1 MNSNDLAIKALKRGD
16 FRAARDYFELEFK
29 QAKKNKERDKEY
41 KACMNLGSAYG
52 SLGQFQKAIDFFQ
65 RALGI
70 AEETGNKDSDG
81 TAYLNLGSA
90 YGYLGQSRKAIEFSQ
105 RALGIAEETGNK
117 DLEGTASLNLGG
129 AYHSL
134 GQYQKGIQFSQR
146 ALGIAEETG
155 NKDLEGTASLNLGG
169 AYHSLGQYQKGIQFS
184 QRALGI
190 AEETGNKDLEGTASL
205 NLGGAYHSLG
215 QYQKGI
221 QFSQRALGIAEETGN
236 KDSEGKAYLNLGKA
250 HGVLGQYQKAIEF
263 GQLALGIASKTG
275 SKDLKGEAY
284 GTLGFAHC
292 SLGQLQQ
299 GIKFCER
306 ALSIAKDTGRKRLE
320 ASTNRHLARCHLDLG
335 NVEKAFEFL
344 KQSLKIAKDTGE
356 KGKEGLAYV
365 CLGEAYAF
373 LRDFKKAFEFLQYA
387 LSIGKETG
395 AKNVE
400 QLAYTNLGMV
410 FLQFP
415 DDLPRAEEY
424 FKSSIK
430 LLEEVRDLL
439 QDNDKWKISFRDRF
453 SVYTNLWCLQLLRGK
468 TMEAFFTAER
478 GRAQALT
485 DLMKSRYSVELT
497 QLSSEEQM
505 ERISCIP
512 THIPSPMIFIAEV
525 PEKSVN
531 FWLLL
536 KGQQWQ
542 FVRKK
547 TNQSLVCLIKKAY
560 KQLKVGDLVRCED
573 RSLDGIEDEEIE
585 ESSDRGTNE
594 EESTPPREGDDA
606 LKKLYDIIIAPCL
619 HLINGDELVIVPD
632 GASFLIPYAAL
643 VDQNCRYLSETL
655 RIRLAPSVTS
665 LVLLAECP
673 EDRHGT
679 SGVLLVGDPWV
690 ETVRLGRKRFGQLP
704 WAEKEVKMLE
714 KMLNVQPLTGK
725 NATKERVLSRLESV
739 SLVHIAAHGRSETGE
754 ILLSPNHAS
763 PERLKEQD
771 FLLTM
776 EDVLKAKL
784 RAKLVV
790 LSCCHTGKGKI
801 CAEGVVGI
809 ARAFLGAGAR
819 SVIASLWAIEDKA
832 TMEFM
837 RNFYE
842 HLIAGHSAS
851 KSLNQ
856 AMKLMRESGEFNEVR
871 QWAPF
876 VLIGD
881 DVTFDFSLLA
891 NEGKI
896 LTPS

>member
-1 MNSNDLAIKALKRGD
+1 MDLVSCG
-16 FRAARDYFELEFK
+16 
-29 QAKKNKERDKEY
+29 
-41 KACMNLGSAYG
+41 GAYY
-52 SLGQFQKAIDFFQ
+52 SLGQFRKTIEFIQ

-70 AEETGNKDSDG
+70 AVETGNKK
-81 TAYLNLGSA
+81 L
-90 YGYLGQSRKAIEFSQ
+90 K
-105 RALGIAEETGNK
+105 
-117 DLEGTASLNLGG
+117 
-129 AYHSL
+129 
-134 GQYQKGIQFSQR
+134 
-146 ALGIAEETG
+146 
-155 NKDLEGTASLNLGG
+155 
-169 AYHSLGQYQKGIQFS
+169 
-184 QRALGI
+184 
-190 AEETGNKDLEGTASL
+190 
-205 NLGGAYHSLG
+205 
-215 QYQKGI
+215 
-221 QFSQRALGIAEETGN
+221 
-236 KDSEGKAYLNLGKA
+236 GKAYGNLGNA
-250 HGVLGQYQKAIEF
+250 HGSLGQYQKAIEF
-263 GQLALGIASKTG
+263 GKLALCIAKKTE
-275 SKDLKGEAY
+275 SKDLEGEAY
-284 GTLGFAHC
+284 FTLGFAHC
-292 SLGQLQQ
+292 SLGQLQN
-299 GIKFCER
+299 GIEFSER
-306 ALSIAKDTGRKRLE
+306 ALGIAKDTGSKCLE
-320 ASTNRHLARCHLDLG
+320 ASTSRHLGRSHLRLG

-344 KQSLKIAKDTGE
+344 KQSLKIAKDTGD
-356 KGKEGLAYV
+356 KDKEGSAYE

-373 LRDFKKAFEFLQYA
+373 LRDFKKAFEFHQYA
-387 LSIGKETG
+387 LRIGKETG
-395 AKNVE
+395 DKEVE
-400 QLAYTNLGMV
+400 QHAYTSLGMV
-410 FLQFP
+410 FLEFP
-415 DDLPRAEEY
+415 DDFSRAEEY

-439 QDNDKWKISFRDRF
+439 QDNDEWKISFRDRY
-453 SVYTNLWCLQLLRGK
+453 SVYTKLWCLQLRQGK
-468 TMEAFFTAER
+468 TMEALSTAER

-485 DLMKSRYSVELT
+485 DIMKSRYSVELT
-497 QLSSEEQM
+497 HLSSEEQM
-505 ERISCIP
+505 ERISCIS
-512 THIPSPMIFIAEV
+512 THISSPTIFIAEV

-547 TNQSLVCLIKKAY
+547 TNQSLVCLIEKAY
-560 KQLKVGDLVRCED
+560 KQLKVGKPVRCED
-573 RSLDGIEDEEIE
+573 RSLDGIEEEEIE
-585 ESSDRGTNE
+585 ESSDRSTNE
-594 EESTPPREGDDA
+594 EESTPLQEGDDA
-606 LKKLYDIIIAPCL
+606 LKKLYDIIIAPSL
-619 HLINGDELVIVPD
+619 HLINSNELVIVPD

-643 VDQNCRYLSETL
+643 VDQNGRYLSETL

-665 LVLLAECP
+665 LMLLAECP

-725 NATKERVLSRLESV
+725 NATKERVLRRLESV

-763 PERLKEQD
+763 PERPKEQD

-842 HLIAGHSAS
+842 HLIAGHRAS

-896 LTPS
+896 VTPS

>member
-1 MNSNDLAIKALKRGD
+1 MDSNDLAIKAFEKGD

-29 QAKKNKERDKEY
+29 QAKKNKEMDREH
-41 KACMNLGSAYG
+41 KACLNLGTAYH
-52 SLGQFQKAIDFFQ
+52 SLGQFRKAIEFFQ

-70 AEETGNKDSDG
+70 AEETGNKDSEG
-81 TAYLNLGSA
+81 RAYLNLGS
-90 YGYLGQSRKAIEFSQ
+90 GYHSLGQFRKAIEFCQ
-105 RALGIAEETGNK
+105 QALRIVRKTGNK
-117 DLEGTASLNLGG
+117 DLEGEVCVTLAFAHCSLRQLE
-129 AYHSL
+129 
-134 GQYQKGIQFSQR
+134 KGIEFFEK
-146 ALGIAEETG
+146 ALGIA
-155 NKDLEGTASLNLGG
+155 KD
-169 AYHSLGQYQKGIQFS
+169 
-184 QRALGI
+184 
-190 AEETGNKDLEGTASL
+190 
-205 NLGGAYHSLG
+205 
-215 QYQKGI
+215 
-221 QFSQRALGIAEETGN
+221 
-236 KDSEGKAYLNLGKA
+236 
-250 HGVLGQYQKAIEF
+250 
-263 GQLALGIASKTG
+263 TG
-275 SKDLKGEAY
+275 SKDLEARTNQ
-284 GTLGFAHC
+284 GLGSF
-292 SLGQLQQ
+292 
-299 GIKFCER
+299 
-306 ALSIAKDTGRKRLE
+306 
-320 ASTNRHLARCHLDLG
+320 HLHLD

-344 KQSLKIAKDTGE
+344 KQSLKIAKETGQKVE
-356 KGKEGLAYV
+356 EGV
-365 CLGEAYAF
+365 AYAHLGHF
-373 LRDFKKAFEFLQYA
+373 YASRDFEKAFEFLQYA
-387 LSIGKETG
+387 VSIGKETG
-395 AKNVE
+395 SKGLE
-400 QLAYTNLGMV
+400 RLAYRLLGIV
-410 FLQFP
+410 FLEFP
-415 DDLPRAEEY
+415 DDFSRTEEY
-424 FKSSIK
+424 FNSSIK
-430 LLEEVRDLL
+430 LLEEMRDLL
-439 QDNDKWKISFRDRF
+439 QDNDQWKISFRDQY
-453 SVYTNLWCLQLLRGK
+453 SVYTDLWCLQLRQGK
-468 TMEAFFTAER
+468 TSEAFFTAER
-478 GRAQALT
+478 GRAQALK

-505 ERISCIP
+505 ERISCIS
-512 THIPSPMIFIAEV
+512 THISSPTIFIAEV
-525 PEKSVN
+525 PEESVN

-547 TNQSLVCLIKKAY
+547 TNQSLVYLIKKA
-560 KQLKVGDLVRCED
+560 QQQMKVDKPVRSKD
-573 RSLDGIEDEEIE
+573 RSLDGIEDEEIG
-585 ESSDRGTNE
+585 ESSSRGTNE
-594 EESTPPREGDDA
+594 EESTPPQEGDDA

-643 VDQNCRYLSETL
+643 VDQNGRYLSETL

-665 LVLLAECP
+665 LMLLAECP
-673 EDRHGT
+673 DDRHST

-690 ETVRLGRKRFGQLP
+690 ETVRLGRKRFAQLP

-714 KMLNVQPLTGK
+714 EMLNVQPLTGK
-725 NATKERVLSRLESV
+725 NASKERVLRRLESV

-763 PERLKEQD
+763 PERPKEQD

-819 SVIASLWAIEDKA
+819 SVIASLWAIEDKP
-832 TMEFM
+832 TIELM
-837 RNFYE
+837 RNLYE

-856 AMKLMRESGEFNEVR
+856 AMKLVRESGEFNKVR

-881 DVTFDFSLLA
+881 DVTFDFPLLA

>member
-1 MNSNDLAIKALKRGD
+1 MAYGDLGDAYASRSD
-16 FRAARDYFELEFK
+16 FRRAFK
-29 QAKKNKERDKEY
+29 
-41 KACMNLGSAYG
+41 
-52 SLGQFQKAIDFFQ
+52 I
-65 RALGI
+65 
-70 AEETGNKDSDG
+70 
-81 TAYLNLGSA
+81 
-90 YGYLGQSRKAIEFSQ
+90 
-105 RALGIAEETGNK
+105 
-117 DLEGTASLNLGG
+117 
-129 AYHSL
+129 
-134 GQYQKGIQFSQR
+134 
-146 ALGIAEETG
+146 
-155 NKDLEGTASLNLGG
+155 
-169 AYHSLGQYQKGIQFS
+169 
-184 QRALGI
+184 
-190 AEETGNKDLEGTASL
+190 
-205 NLGGAYHSLG
+205 
-215 QYQKGI
+215 
-221 QFSQRALGIAEETGN
+221 
-236 KDSEGKAYLNLGKA
+236 
-250 HGVLGQYQKAIEF
+250 
-263 GQLALGIASKTG
+263 
-275 SKDLKGEAY
+275 
-284 GTLGFAHC
+284 
-292 SLGQLQQ
+292 
-299 GIKFCER
+299 
-306 ALSIAKDTGRKRLE
+306 
-320 ASTNRHLARCHLDLG
+320 
-335 NVEKAFEFL
+335 
-344 KQSLKIAKDTGE
+344 
-356 KGKEGLAYV
+356 
-365 CLGEAYAF
+365 
-373 LRDFKKAFEFLQYA
+373 LQYA
-387 LSIGKETG
+387 VSIGKETG
-395 AKNVE
+395 NKQGE
-400 QLAYTNLGMV
+400 HSAYQKLGMV
-410 FLQFP
+410 CQNFP
-415 DDLPRAEEY
+415 GDFSRAEES

-430 LLEEVRDLL
+430 LVEEMRDLL
-439 QDNDKWKISFRDRF
+439 QDNDEWKISFRDRF
-453 SVYTNLWCLQLLRGK
+453 EVYTNLWCFQLRNGK
-468 TMEAFFTAER
+468 TIEAFFTAER

-505 ERISCIP
+505 ERISCIS
-512 THIPSPMIFIAEV
+512 THISSPTIFIAEV

-542 FVRKK
+542 FVLKK
-547 TNQSLVCLIKKAY
+547 TNQSLVCLVKKAY
-560 KQLKVGDLVRCED
+560 KQLKVGKPVRCED

-585 ESSDRGTNE
+585 ESSERSTNE
-594 EESTPPREGDDA
+594 EESTPPKEGDDA
-606 LKKLYDIIIAPCL
+606 LKNLYDIIIAPSL

-643 VDQNCRYLSETL
+643 VDQNGRYLSETL

-665 LVLLAECP
+665 LMLLAECP

-763 PERLKEQD
+763 PERPKEQD

-856 AMKLMRESGEFNEVR
+856 AMKLVRESGEFNEVT

-881 DVTFDFSLLA
+881 DVTFDFSLLT

-896 LTPS
+896 VTPS

>member
-1 MNSNDLAIKALKRGD
+1 M
-16 FRAARDYFELEFK
+16 
-29 QAKKNKERDKEY
+29 
-41 KACMNLGSAYG
+41 
-52 SLGQFQKAIDFFQ
+52 
-65 RALGI
+65 
-70 AEETGNKDSDG
+70 
-81 TAYLNLGSA
+81 
-90 YGYLGQSRKAIEFSQ
+90 
-105 RALGIAEETGNK
+105 
-117 DLEGTASLNLGG
+117 
-129 AYHSL
+129 
-134 GQYQKGIQFSQR
+134 
-146 ALGIAEETG
+146 
-155 NKDLEGTASLNLGG
+155 
-169 AYHSLGQYQKGIQFS
+169 
-184 QRALGI
+184 
-190 AEETGNKDLEGTASL
+190 
-205 NLGGAYHSLG
+205 
-215 QYQKGI
+215 
-221 QFSQRALGIAEETGN
+221 
-236 KDSEGKAYLNLGKA
+236 
-250 HGVLGQYQKAIEF
+250 
-263 GQLALGIASKTG
+263 
-275 SKDLKGEAY
+275 
-284 GTLGFAHC
+284 
-292 SLGQLQQ
+292 
-299 GIKFCER
+299 
-306 ALSIAKDTGRKRLE
+306 
-320 ASTNRHLARCHLDLG
+320 
-335 NVEKAFEFL
+335 
-344 KQSLKIAKDTGE
+344 
-356 KGKEGLAYV
+356 

-395 AKNVE
+395 DKNVE

-439 QDNDKWKISFRDRF
+439 QDNDEWKISFRDRH
-453 SVYTNLWCLQLLRGK
+453 SVYTNLWCLQLLQGK

-505 ERISCIP
+505 ERISCIS
-512 THIPSPMIFIAEV
+512 THISSPTIFIAEV
-525 PEKSVN
+525 PGKAVN
-531 FWLLL
+531 FWLLF
-536 KGQQWQ
+536 KGQQLRFLQ
-542 FVRKK
+542 KE
-547 TNQSLVCLIKKAY
+547 TNQSLVCLIEKAY
-560 KQLKVGDLVRCED
+560 KQLKVGKPVRCED
-573 RSLDGIEDEEIE
+573 RSLDGIDVEEIE

-594 EESTPPREGDDA
+594 EESTPPQEGDDA
-606 LKKLYDIIIAPCL
+606 LKKLYDIIIAPFL
-619 HLINGDELVIVPD
+619 HLINGNELVIVPD

-643 VDQNCRYLSETL
+643 VDQNGRYLSETL

-665 LVLLAECP
+665 LMLLAECP
-673 EDRHGT
+673 EDSHGT

-690 ETVRLGRKRFGQLP
+690 ETVRLLIQMSDSPNKKKKRFAQLP

-763 PERLKEQD
+763 PEKPKEQD

>member
-1 MNSNDLAIKALKRGD
+1 M
-16 FRAARDYFELEFK
+16 
-29 QAKKNKERDKEY
+29 
-41 KACMNLGSAYG
+41 
-52 SLGQFQKAIDFFQ
+52 
-65 RALGI
+65 GI
-70 AEETGNKDSDG
+70 S
-81 TAYLNLGSA
+81 
-90 YGYLGQSRKAIEFSQ
+90 
-105 RALGIAEETGNK
+105 
-117 DLEGTASLNLGG
+117 
-129 AYHSL
+129 
-134 GQYQKGIQFSQR
+134 
-146 ALGIAEETG
+146 
-155 NKDLEGTASLNLGG
+155 
-169 AYHSLGQYQKGIQFS
+169 
-184 QRALGI
+184 
-190 AEETGNKDLEGTASL
+190 
-205 NLGGAYHSLG
+205 
-215 QYQKGI
+215 
-221 QFSQRALGIAEETGN
+221 
-236 KDSEGKAYLNLGKA
+236 
-250 HGVLGQYQKAIEF
+250 
-263 GQLALGIASKTG
+263 
-275 SKDLKGEAY
+275 
-284 GTLGFAHC
+284 
-292 SLGQLQQ
+292 
-299 GIKFCER
+299 
-306 ALSIAKDTGRKRLE
+306 
-320 ASTNRHLARCHLDLG
+320 
-335 NVEKAFEFL
+335 
-344 KQSLKIAKDTGE
+344 
-356 KGKEGLAYV
+356 
-365 CLGEAYAF
+365 
-373 LRDFKKAFEFLQYA
+373 KKAFEFLQYA
-387 LSIGKETG
+387 VSIAKETG
-395 AKNVE
+395 DKVGE
-400 QLAYTNLGMV
+400 QNAYSNLGEED
-410 FLQFP
+410 FS
-415 DDLPRAEEY
+415 RAEDY

-439 QDNDKWKISFRDRF
+439 QDNDEWKISFRDQQI
-453 SVYTNLWCLQLLRGK
+453 YTDLWCLQLRQGK

-478 GRAQALT
+478 GRAQALK

-505 ERISCIP
+505 ERISCIS
-512 THIPSPMIFIAEV
+512 THISSPTIFIAEV

-536 KGQQWQ
+536 KGQQLQ
-542 FVRKK
+542 FVRKETK
-547 TNQSLVCLIKKAY
+547 QSLVCLIKKAY
-560 KQLKVGDLVRCED
+560 QQMKVDKRVRCED

-594 EESTPPREGDDA
+594 EESTPPQEGDDA

-725 NATKERVLSRLESV
+725 NATKERVLRRLESV
-739 SLVHIAAHGRSETGE
+739 SLVHIAAHTRSETGE

-763 PERLKEQD
+763 PERPKEQD
-771 FLLTM
+771 FLLAM

-851 KSLNQ
+851 KSLSQ

-896 LTPS
+896 VTPS

>member
-1 MNSNDLAIKALKRGD
+1 MRKTGIKDLEGEVCVTLAYAHCSLRQ
-16 FRAARDYFELEFK
+16 LE
-29 QAKKNKERDKEY
+29 
-41 KACMNLGSAYG
+41 
-52 SLGQFQKAIDFFQ
+52 
-65 RALGI
+65 
-70 AEETGNKDSDG
+70 
-81 TAYLNLGSA
+81 
-90 YGYLGQSRKAIEFSQ
+90 KAIEFCEQ
-105 RALGIAEETGNK
+105 ALG
-117 DLEGTASLNLGG
+117 
-129 AYHSL
+129 
-134 GQYQKGIQFSQR
+134 
-146 ALGIAEETG
+146 
-155 NKDLEGTASLNLGG
+155 
-169 AYHSLGQYQKGIQFS
+169 
-184 QRALGI
+184 
-190 AEETGNKDLEGTASL
+190 
-205 NLGGAYHSLG
+205 
-215 QYQKGI
+215 
-221 QFSQRALGIAEETGN
+221 
-236 KDSEGKAYLNLGKA
+236 
-250 HGVLGQYQKAIEF
+250 
-263 GQLALGIASKTG
+263 
-275 SKDLKGEAY
+275 
-284 GTLGFAHC
+284 
-292 SLGQLQQ
+292 
-299 GIKFCER
+299 
-306 ALSIAKDTGRKRLE
+306 IAKDTGSKNLE
-320 ASTNRHLARCHLDLG
+320 TKANQGLGRFHLLLD

-344 KQSLKIAKDTGE
+344 KQSLKIAKETGH
-356 KGKEGLAYV
+356 KVLQGV
-365 CLGEAYAF
+365 AYAELGDF
-373 LRDFKKAFEFLQYA
+373 YASRDFEKAFEFLQYA
-387 LSIGKETG
+387 VSIGKETG
-395 AKNVE
+395 SKGLE
-400 QLAYTNLGMV
+400 RFAYKLLGIV
-410 FLQFP
+410 FLKFP
-415 DDLPRAEEY
+415 DDFSRAEDY

-439 QDNDKWKISFRDRF
+439 QDNDEWKISFRDRH
-453 SVYTNLWCLQLLRGK
+453 SVYTNLWCLQLRQGK

-497 QLSSEEQM
+497 ELTQLSSEEQM
-505 ERISCIP
+505 ERIPCIS
-512 THIPSPMIFIAEV
+512 THISSPTIFIAV
-525 PEKSVN
+525 FPEDLVH

-536 KGQQWQ
+536 KDQQWQ
-542 FVRKK
+542 FVEKE
-547 TNQSLVCLIKKAY
+547 TNQPLVCLIDKAY
-560 KQLKVGDLVRCED
+560 KQLKVGKPVRCED

-585 ESSDRGTNE
+585 ESSDRSTNE
-594 EESTPPREGDDA
+594 EESTPPQEGDDA
-606 LKKLYDIIIAPCL
+606 LKRLYDIIIAPSL
-619 HLINGDELVIVPD
+619 HLINGNELVIVPD

-643 VDQNCRYLSETL
+643 VDQNGRYLSETL

-665 LVLLAECP
+665 LMLLAECP
-673 EDRHGT
+673 EDRHST

-725 NATKERVLSRLESV
+725 NATKERVLSRLESA

-763 PERLKEQD
+763 PEKPKEQD

-837 RNFYE
+837 RHFYE

-856 AMKLMRESGEFNEVR
+856 AMKLMRESGGFNEVR

-896 LTPS
+896 LTSG

>member
-1 MNSNDLAIKALKRGD
+1 MCVTLAFAHDSLSQ
-16 FRAARDYFELEFK
+16 LEKGIEFCE
-29 QAKKNKERDKEY
+29 Q
-41 KACMNLGSAYG
+41 
-52 SLGQFQKAIDFFQ
+52 
-65 RALGI
+65 ALGI
-70 AEETGNKDSDG
+70 AKD
-81 TAYLNLGSA
+81 
-90 YGYLGQSRKAIEFSQ
+90 
-105 RALGIAEETGNK
+105 
-117 DLEGTASLNLGG
+117 
-129 AYHSL
+129 
-134 GQYQKGIQFSQR
+134 
-146 ALGIAEETG
+146 
-155 NKDLEGTASLNLGG
+155 
-169 AYHSLGQYQKGIQFS
+169 
-184 QRALGI
+184 
-190 AEETGNKDLEGTASL
+190 
-205 NLGGAYHSLG
+205 
-215 QYQKGI
+215 
-221 QFSQRALGIAEETGN
+221 
-236 KDSEGKAYLNLGKA
+236 
-250 HGVLGQYQKAIEF
+250 
-263 GQLALGIASKTG
+263 TG
-275 SKDLKGEAY
+275 SKDLEATTNQ
-284 GTLGFAHC
+284 GLGRF
-292 SLGQLQQ
+292 
-299 GIKFCER
+299 
-306 ALSIAKDTGRKRLE
+306 
-320 ASTNRHLARCHLDLG
+320 HLHLG

-344 KQSLKIAKDTGE
+344 KQSLKIAKETGQ
-356 KGKEGLAYV
+356 KVREG
-365 CLGEAYAF
+365 GAYAYLGHF
-373 LRDFKKAFEFLQYA
+373 YASRDFEKAFEFLQYA
-387 LSIGKETG
+387 VSIGKETG
-395 AKNVE
+395 SKE
-400 QLAYTNLGMV
+400 LERFAYTLLGKV
-410 FLQFP
+410 FLEFP
-415 DDLPRAEEY
+415 EDFSRAEDY

-439 QDNDKWKISFRDRF
+439 QDNDEWKISFRDRY
-453 SVYTNLWCLQLLRGK
+453 SVYTYLWCLQLLQGK

-478 GRAQALT
+478 GRAQALS

-505 ERISCIP
+505 ERISCIS
-512 THIPSPMIFIAEV
+512 THISSPTIFIAEV

-542 FVRKK
+542 FVRKETK
-547 TNQSLVCLIKKAY
+547 QSLECLNKKAY
-560 KQLKVGDLVRCED
+560 QQMKVYKPVRCED
-573 RSLDGIEDEEIE
+573 RSLDVIEDEEIA
-585 ESSDRGTNE
+585 ESSDRSTNE
-594 EESTPPREGDDA
+594 QESTSPKEGDDA
-606 LKKLYDIIIAPCL
+606 LKKLYDIIIAPFL
-619 HLINGDELVIVPD
+619 HLINGNELVIVPD

-643 VDQNCRYLSETL
+643 VDQNGRYLSETL

-665 LVLLAECP
+665 LVLLAECA

-679 SGVLLVGDPWV
+679 SGALLVGDPWV
-690 ETVRLGRKRFGQLP
+690 ETVRLGKKKKRFAQLS
-704 WAEKEVKMLE
+704 WAGKEVKMLE

-725 NATKERVLSRLESV
+725 NATKERVLRRLESV

-763 PERLKEQD
+763 PERPKEQD

-801 CAEGVVGI
+801 CPEGVVGI

-851 KSLNQ
+851 KSLSQ
-856 AMKLMRESGEFNEVR
+856 AMKLVRESGEFNEVR

>member
-1 MNSNDLAIKALKRGD
+1 M
-16 FRAARDYFELEFK
+16 
-29 QAKKNKERDKEY
+29 
-41 KACMNLGSAYG
+41 
-52 SLGQFQKAIDFFQ
+52 
-65 RALGI
+65 
-70 AEETGNKDSDG
+70 
-81 TAYLNLGSA
+81 YL
-90 YGYLGQSRKAIEFSQ
+90 YLG
-105 RALGIAEETGNK
+105 
-117 DLEGTASLNLGG
+117 
-129 AYHSL
+129 Y
-134 GQYQKGIQFSQR
+134 
-146 ALGIAEETG
+146 
-155 NKDLEGTASLNLGG
+155 
-169 AYHSLGQYQKGIQFS
+169 
-184 QRALGI
+184 
-190 AEETGNKDLEGTASL
+190 
-205 NLGGAYHSLG
+205 
-215 QYQKGI
+215 
-221 QFSQRALGIAEETGN
+221 
-236 KDSEGKAYLNLGKA
+236 
-250 HGVLGQYQKAIEF
+250 
-263 GQLALGIASKTG
+263 
-275 SKDLKGEAY
+275 
-284 GTLGFAHC
+284 
-292 SLGQLQQ
+292 
-299 GIKFCER
+299 
-306 ALSIAKDTGRKRLE
+306 
-320 ASTNRHLARCHLDLG
+320 
-335 NVEKAFEFL
+335 VEKALEFL
-344 KQSLKIAKDTGE
+344 NQSLKITKETGE
-356 KGKEGLAYV
+356 KVQEGV
-365 CLGEAYAF
+365 AYAHLGHF
-373 LRDFKKAFEFLQYA
+373 HASRDFEKAFEFLQYA
-387 LSIGKETG
+387 ISIGKETG
-395 AKNVE
+395 SKGLE
-400 QLAYTNLGMV
+400 RLAYTLLGIV
-410 FLQFP
+410 FLEFP
-415 DDLPRAEEY
+415 GDFSRAEDY

-439 QDNDKWKISFRDRF
+439 QDNDEWKISFRDQY
-453 SVYTNLWCLQLLRGK
+453 SVYTDLWWLQLRQGK
-468 TMEAFFTAER
+468 TKEAFFTAER

-505 ERISCIP
+505 ERISYIS
-512 THIPSPMIFIAEV
+512 THISSPTMFIAV
-525 PEKSVN
+525 FPEDSVK

-536 KGQQWQ
+536 KDQQWQ
-542 FVRKK
+542 FEEKE
-547 TNQSLVCLIKKAY
+547 TNQSLVCLIDKAY
-560 KQLKVGDLVRCED
+560 KQLKVGKFVRCED

-585 ESSDRGTNE
+585 ESSDRSTNE
-594 EESTPPREGDDA
+594 QESTSPQEGDDA
-606 LKKLYDIIIAPCL
+606 LKKLYDIIIAPSL
-619 HLINGDELVIVPD
+619 HLINGNELVIVPD

-643 VDQNCRYLSETL
+643 VDQNGRYSSETL

-665 LVLLAECP
+665 LMLLAECP

-690 ETVRLGRKRFGQLP
+690 ETVRLGKKKKRFGQLP

-725 NATKERVLSRLESV
+725 NATKERVLRRLESV

-763 PERLKEQD
+763 PTNHASPERPKEQD

-856 AMKLMRESGEFNEVR
+856 AMKLVRQSGEFNEVR

-891 NEGKI
+891 NKGKI

>member
-1 MNSNDLAIKALKRGD
+1 M
-16 FRAARDYFELEFK
+16 
-29 QAKKNKERDKEY
+29 
-41 KACMNLGSAYG
+41 
-52 SLGQFQKAIDFFQ
+52 
-65 RALGI
+65 
-70 AEETGNKDSDG
+70 
-81 TAYLNLGSA
+81 
-90 YGYLGQSRKAIEFSQ
+90 
-105 RALGIAEETGNK
+105 
-117 DLEGTASLNLGG
+117 
-129 AYHSL
+129 
-134 GQYQKGIQFSQR
+134 
-146 ALGIAEETG
+146 
-155 NKDLEGTASLNLGG
+155 
-169 AYHSLGQYQKGIQFS
+169 
-184 QRALGI
+184 
-190 AEETGNKDLEGTASL
+190 
-205 NLGGAYHSLG
+205 
-215 QYQKGI
+215 
-221 QFSQRALGIAEETGN
+221 
-236 KDSEGKAYLNLGKA
+236 
-250 HGVLGQYQKAIEF
+250 
-263 GQLALGIASKTG
+263 
-275 SKDLKGEAY
+275 
-284 GTLGFAHC
+284 
-292 SLGQLQQ
+292 
-299 GIKFCER
+299 
-306 ALSIAKDTGRKRLE
+306 
-320 ASTNRHLARCHLDLG
+320 
-335 NVEKAFEFL
+335 
-344 KQSLKIAKDTGE
+344 
-356 KGKEGLAYV
+356 
-365 CLGEAYAF
+365 
-373 LRDFKKAFEFLQYA
+373 RDFLQ
-387 LSIGKETG
+387 E
-395 AKNVE
+395 
-400 QLAYTNLGMV
+400 
-410 FLQFP
+410 
-415 DDLPRAEEY
+415 
-424 FKSSIK
+424 
-430 LLEEVRDLL
+430 
-439 QDNDKWKISFRDRF
+439 NDQWKISFRDQY
-453 SVYTNLWCLQLLRGK
+453 SVYTDLWCLQLRQGK
-468 TMEAFFTAER
+468 TTDAFFTAER
-478 GRAQALT
+478 GRAQALK

-505 ERISCIP
+505 ERVSCIS
-512 THIPSPMIFIAEV
+512 THISSPTIFIAEV

-536 KGQQWQ
+536 KGQQLQ
-542 FVRKK
+542 FVRKETK
-547 TNQSLVCLIKKAY
+547 QSLVCLNKKAY
-560 KQLKVGDLVRCED
+560 QQMKVDKRVRCED

-585 ESSDRGTNE
+585 ESSDRSTNE
-594 EESTPPREGDDA
+594 QESTSPKEGDDA
-606 LKKLYDIIIAPCL
+606 LKKLYDIIIAPFL
-619 HLINGDELVIVPD
+619 HLINGNELVIVPD

-643 VDQNCRYLSETL
+643 VDQNGRYLSETL

-665 LVLLAECP
+665 LMLPAECP

-714 KMLNVQPLTGK
+714 RMLNVQPLTGK

-754 ILLSPNHAS
+754 ILLSPNHGS
-763 PERLKEQD
+763 PEKPKEQD

-896 LTPS
+896 VTPS

>member
-1 MNSNDLAIKALKRGD
+1 MEGST
-16 FRAARDYFELEFK
+16 FR
-29 QAKKNKERDKEY
+29 
-41 KACMNLGSAYG
+41 NLGVSYR
-52 SLGQFQKAIDFFQ
+52 SLGQLRKAIEFFQ

-70 AEETGNKDSDG
+70 AEETGNKDSKG
-81 TAYLNLGSA
+81 ATYGNLGSA
-90 YGYLGQSRKAIEFSQ
+90 YLSLGQSQKAIEFCQ
-105 RALGIAEETGNK
+105 RAHCIARKTGNK
-117 DLEGTASLNLGG
+117 DLEGEAYSTLAFAHYSLRQLEN
-129 AYHSL
+129 AI
-134 GQYQKGIQFSQR
+134 KFCEW
-146 ALGIAEETG
+146 ALGIAKDTG
-155 NKDLEGTASLNLGG
+155 NKDLEATTNGNLGR
-169 AYHSLGQYQKGIQFS
+169 F
-184 QRALGI
+184 
-190 AEETGNKDLEGTASL
+190 
-205 NLGGAYHSLG
+205 
-215 QYQKGI
+215 
-221 QFSQRALGIAEETGN
+221 
-236 KDSEGKAYLNLGKA
+236 
-250 HGVLGQYQKAIEF
+250 
-263 GQLALGIASKTG
+263 QLS
-275 SKDLKGEAY
+275 
-284 GTLGFAHC
+284 
-292 SLGQLQQ
+292 
-299 GIKFCER
+299 
-306 ALSIAKDTGRKRLE
+306 
-320 ASTNRHLARCHLDLG
+320 LG
-335 NVEKAFEFL
+335 NVEKAFEYFQ
-344 KQSLKIAKDTGE
+344 QSLKIAKETG
-356 KGKEGLAYV
+356 KKHIEGVVYG
-365 CLGEAYAF
+365 CLGEFYAS
-373 LRDFKKAFEFLQYA
+373 LTDFKKAIQFLQYA

-395 AKNVE
+395 DKECQRFAYAK
-400 QLAYTNLGMV
+400 LGMV
-410 FLQFP
+410 FQEFP
-415 DDLPRAEEY
+415 GDFSRAEEY

-430 LLEEVRDLL
+430 LLEEARDLL
-439 QDNDKWKISFRDRF
+439 QDNDAWKISFRDRY
-453 SVYTNLWCLQLLRGK
+453 SVYTNLWCLQLLQGK

-505 ERISCIP
+505 ERVSCIS
-512 THIPSPMIFIAEV
+512 THISSPTIFIAVV
-525 PEKSVN
+525 PDKSVN

-536 KGQQWQ
+536 KGQQLQ
-542 FVRKK
+542 FVRKETK
-547 TNQSLVCLIKKAY
+547 QSLVCLNKKAY
-560 KQLKVGDLVRCED
+560 QQMKVDKRVRCED

-585 ESSDRGTNE
+585 ESSDRSTNE
-594 EESTPPREGDDA
+594 EESTSPQEGDDA
-606 LKKLYDIIIAPCL
+606 LKNLYDIIIAPFL
-619 HLINGDELVIVPD
+619 HLINGNELVIVPD

-643 VDQNCRYLSETL
+643 VDQNGGYLSETL

-665 LVLLAECP
+665 LMLLAECP

-754 ILLSPNHAS
+754 ILLSANHGS
-763 PERLKEQD
+763 PEKPKEQD

-896 LTPS
+896 VTPS

>member
-1 MNSNDLAIKALKRGD
+1 MAYGDLGDAYASRSD
-16 FRAARDYFELEFK
+16 FRRAFK
-29 QAKKNKERDKEY
+29 
-41 KACMNLGSAYG
+41 
-52 SLGQFQKAIDFFQ
+52 I
-65 RALGI
+65 
-70 AEETGNKDSDG
+70 
-81 TAYLNLGSA
+81 
-90 YGYLGQSRKAIEFSQ
+90 
-105 RALGIAEETGNK
+105 
-117 DLEGTASLNLGG
+117 
-129 AYHSL
+129 
-134 GQYQKGIQFSQR
+134 
-146 ALGIAEETG
+146 
-155 NKDLEGTASLNLGG
+155 
-169 AYHSLGQYQKGIQFS
+169 
-184 QRALGI
+184 
-190 AEETGNKDLEGTASL
+190 
-205 NLGGAYHSLG
+205 
-215 QYQKGI
+215 
-221 QFSQRALGIAEETGN
+221 
-236 KDSEGKAYLNLGKA
+236 
-250 HGVLGQYQKAIEF
+250 
-263 GQLALGIASKTG
+263 
-275 SKDLKGEAY
+275 
-284 GTLGFAHC
+284 
-292 SLGQLQQ
+292 
-299 GIKFCER
+299 
-306 ALSIAKDTGRKRLE
+306 
-320 ASTNRHLARCHLDLG
+320 
-335 NVEKAFEFL
+335 
-344 KQSLKIAKDTGE
+344 
-356 KGKEGLAYV
+356 
-365 CLGEAYAF
+365 
-373 LRDFKKAFEFLQYA
+373 LQYA
-387 LSIGKETG
+387 VSIGKETG
-395 AKNVE
+395 NKQGE
-400 QLAYTNLGMV
+400 HSAYQKLGMV
-410 FLQFP
+410 CQNFP
-415 DDLPRAEEY
+415 GDFSRAEES

-430 LLEEVRDLL
+430 LVEEMRDLL
-439 QDNDKWKISFRDRF
+439 QDNDEWKISFRDRF
-453 SVYTNLWCLQLLRGK
+453 EVYTNLWCFQLRNGK
-468 TMEAFFTAER
+468 TIEAFFTAER

-505 ERISCIP
+505 ERISCIS
-512 THIPSPMIFIAEV
+512 THISSPTIFIAEV

-542 FVRKK
+542 FVLKK
-547 TNQSLVCLIKKAY
+547 TNQSLVCLVKKAY
-560 KQLKVGDLVRCED
+560 KQLKVGKPVRCED

-585 ESSDRGTNE
+585 ESSERSTNE
-594 EESTPPREGDDA
+594 EESTPPKEGDDA
-606 LKKLYDIIIAPCL
+606 LKNLYDIIIAPSL

-632 GASFLIPYAAL
+632 GASFLISYAAL
-643 VDQNCRYLSETL
+643 VDQNGRYLSETL

-665 LVLLAECP
+665 LMLLAECP

-763 PERLKEQD
+763 PERPKEQD

-856 AMKLMRESGEFNEVR
+856 AMKLVRESGEFNEVT